1 MGKDPDA
8 IREEIEDTRER
19 MSDTVEAIGYKAD
32 VPSRAKEAVASKV
45 DAVKSSV
52 AGPASRARE
61 AIAGGASQASD
72 AAPSTQDVKRTAR
85 RATGI
90 AQENPLGLAIGA
102 AAVGFLAGMLFPSTR
117 VEDERVGPVADQ
129 VKDKARQV
137 GQEAVE
143 RGADVAK
150 EAARSAKET
159 ATQSAR
165 AQGEELAGSARQHA
179 EDVRASGP
187 NFQP

>member
-45 DAVKSSV
+45 DAVKSTVTGS
-52 AGPASRARE
+52 ATRARE
-61 AIAGGASQASD
+61 AIAGSASQASD
-72 AAPSTQDVKRTAR
+72 PAPSAQDVKQTAR
-85 RATGI
+85 RAAGI

-102 AAVGFLAGMLFPSTR
+102 LAAGFLAGMLVPSTR

-143 RGADVAK
+143 RGAEV
-150 EAARSAKET
+150 AKET
-159 ATQSAR
+159 ARSATEAAR
-165 AQGEELAGSARQHA
+165 EHGEELAGSARQHA
-179 EDVRASGP
+179 EDVRATGP
-187 NFQP
+187 TGP

>member
-45 DAVKSSV
+45 DAVKSTVTGS
-52 AGPASRARE
+52 ATRARE
-61 AIAGGASQASD
+61 AIAGSASQASD
-72 AAPSTQDVKRTAR
+72 TAPSAQDVKQTAR
-85 RATGI
+85 RAAGI

-102 AAVGFLAGMLFPSTR
+102 LAAGFLAGMLVPSTS

-143 RGADVAK
+143 RGAEV
-150 EAARSAKET
+150 AKET
-159 ATQSAR
+159 ARSATEAAR
-165 AQGEELAGSARQHA
+165 EHGEELAGSARQHA
-179 EDVRASGP
+179 EDVRATGP
-187 NFQP
+187 TGP

>member
-8 IREEIEDTRER
+8 IREEIEETRER

-45 DAVKSSV
+45 DAVRSTVTGS
-52 AGPASRARE
+52 ATRARE
-61 AIAGGASQASD
+61 AIAGSASQASD
-72 AAPSTQDVKRTAR
+72 AAPSAQDVRRKAR
-85 RATGI
+85 RVAGI

-102 AAVGFLAGMLFPSTR
+102 LAAGFLAGMLVPSTR
-117 VEDERVGPVADQ
+117 IEDERVGPVADQ

-143 RGADVAK
+143 RGTEVAK
-150 EAARSAKET
+150 ETARSAKET
-159 ATQSAR
+159 ATQTAR
-165 AQGEELAGSARQHA
+165 EHGEELAGSARQHA
-179 EDVRASGP
+179 EDVRAAGP
-187 NFQP
+187 TPP

>member
-8 IREEIEDTRER
+8 IREEIEETRER

-45 DAVKSSV
+45 DAVRSTVTGS
-52 AGPASRARE
+52 ATRARE
-61 AIAGGASQASD
+61 AIAGGASQAGD
-72 AAPSTQDVKRTAR
+72 AAPSAQDVQRKAR
-85 RATGI
+85 RAAGI

-102 AAVGFLAGMLFPSTR
+102 AAAGFLAGMLIPSTR

-143 RGADVAK
+143 RGAEV
-150 EAARSAKET
+150 AKET
-159 ATQSAR
+159 ARSATAAAR
-165 AQGEELAGSARQHA
+165 EQGEELAGSARQHA

-187 NFQP
+187 TAP